1 MAKLTY
7 YMHFNGKF
15 EPMTEV
21 YSSMGEAMKR
31 AKYIKSDVKV
41 GTVMIQTERS
51 VLFYE

>member
-7 YMHFNGKF
+7 YMNFNGKF
-15 EPMTEV
+15 EPMTEEFNNV
-21 YSSMGEAMKR
+21 GEAMKR
-31 AKYIKSDVKV
+31 AKYIKSDTKV